1 MATKR
6 ELEIA
11 LAKALG
17 VIEGVRLVLSQG
29 RGENDV
35 DGTLIA
41 TGEELEDEEG
51 RGRVGFR

>member
-35 DGTLIA
+35 DGTLFA